1 MVMSLLS
8 EFGSYSAALV
18 ILSFL
23 LNAKLQ
29 YCVYKNNFLRFLDIS
44 FALYFSK
51 IYLMW
56 CDVNSTTPTEPICQ

>member
-1 MVMSLLS
+1 MVMSLVS

-29 YCVYKNNFLRFLDIS
+29 YCVYKNNFLRFLDVS
-44 FALYFSK
+44 FASYFSK
-51 IYLMW
+51 IYLIW
-56 CDVNSTTPTEPICQ
+56 YDVNSTTPSEPNC